1 MAASVESVEG
11 EKVKG
16 SPTAAVR
23 RQKANVV
30 EEPTPALADVE
41 LAKPAAP
48 EPEVEETPPASKAP
62 KPEPDLPSNAPI
74 QKEPPSNDSHTT
86 HAHGAPAPRNGNG
99 HKAANGHGETNGY
112 SRNRRT
118 LKIVFS
124 RCGQLDRDK
133 YRLREIVDAVRDP
146 KGRDQFQIIM
156 EADGRRHQ
164 LSFPNDF
171 CTVSE
176 RLLGDLQK
184 YFNVDVTVE
193 E

>member
-1 MAASVESVEG
+1 MVAFVKSAEG
-11 EKVKG
+11 EKAKD
-16 SPTAAVR
+16 STTIAVGN
-23 RQKANVV
+23 QKAKVT
-30 EEPTPALADVE
+30 EEPAPALSSVE
-41 LAKPAAP
+41 LAKPAAE
-48 EPEVEETPPASKAP
+48 EPET
-62 KPEPDLPSNAPI
+62 
-74 QKEPPSNDSHTT
+74 KEPPSAPKAAEPKQDKTSSAPNEKETSSSDSRTT
-86 HAHGAPAPRNGNG
+86 HAHGAPAPRNGHKATNG
-99 HKAANGHGETNGY
+99 HSELNGQA
-112 SRNRRT
+112 RARRT
-118 LKIVFS
+118 LKIIFS

-146 KGRDQFQIIM
+146 RGRDQFQIIM

-171 CTVSE
+171 CTVNE